1 MAKFNFNLR
10 DSSSNTET
18 AIHLVIRWNN
28 NRLVYPTNERILP
41 KFWETDKKKRNFQR
55 ARETRLFP
63 EYPEFNA
70 RLDKIEKDAKDT
82 FRQYKNDNS
91 HQLPTVE
98 VLRDLLNRKLN
109 PNNSP
114 VAKDL
119 FAFIERF
126 IEEARQKVN
135 SKTEKVFSDATIQI
149 YRNTKKVLDEYKHK
163 RRKRIDFD
171 TIDLDFYYDF
181 IDYLSNEIGYS
192 SNTIGKHIKTL
203 KTFMSE
209 ATERGINSNL
219 AFRSKK
225 FKVLSESTDSIYLNE
240 KELSD
245 IQGLDLSEHPRLER
259 VRDLFLIGC
268 WTGLRFSDFSNI
280 TADNIKGDFIEIET
294 KKTAEPV
301 VIPLHP
307 VVKVI
312 MRKYADQFPNSLPP
326 SISNVK
332 MNQYLKEL
340 GERLDILHVKVQTSI
355 TKGGKLVTTTKQ
367 KYQLL
372 TTHTARRSFATNL
385 FLDGLP
391 PTTIMK
397 ITGHRTEKAFQRYI
411 KITPT
416 ENAKILQLHWQNN
429 TKLKTVSND

>member
-1 MAKFNFNLR
+1 M
-10 DSSSNTET
+10 
-18 AIHLVIRWNN
+18 
-28 NRLVYPTNERILP
+28 
-41 KFWETDKKKRNFQR
+41 
-55 ARETRLFP
+55 
-63 EYPEFNA
+63 
-70 RLDKIEKDAKDT
+70 
-82 FRQYKNDNS
+82 
-91 HQLPTVE
+91 
-98 VLRDLLNRKLN
+98 
-109 PNNSP
+109 
-114 VAKDL
+114 
-119 FAFIERF
+119 
-126 IEEARQKVN
+126 
-135 SKTEKVFSDATIQI
+135 
-149 YRNTKKVLDEYKHK
+149 
-163 RRKRIDFD
+163 
-171 TIDLDFYYDF
+171 
-181 IDYLSNEIGYS
+181 
-192 SNTIGKHIKTL
+192 
-203 KTFMSE
+203 
-209 ATERGINSNL
+209 
-219 AFRSKK
+219 
-225 FKVLSESTDSIYLNE
+225 LSESTDSIYLNE

-245 IQGLDLSEHPRLER
+245 IQLLDLSEHPRLER

-416 ENAKILQLHWQNN
+416 ENAKILQLHWQNKN
-429 TKLKTVSND
+429 NLKVVNHG